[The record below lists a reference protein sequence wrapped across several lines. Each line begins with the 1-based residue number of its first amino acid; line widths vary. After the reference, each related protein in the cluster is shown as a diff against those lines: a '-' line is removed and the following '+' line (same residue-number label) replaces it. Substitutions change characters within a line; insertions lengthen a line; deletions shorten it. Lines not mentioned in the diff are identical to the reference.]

1 MQKDMTVRPS
11 LLEGTVRVPL
21 SKSLLHRALICSALA
36 GDMSLA
42 DPGNGPLSDDIT
54 ATRECLAAILPAAA
68 DKKLGRVFEDGD
80 ALDLYCGESGSTL
93 RFLIPVVAALG
104 IPAQFAGGGRLP
116 QRPLGEYPALFA
128 EKGVRTEYPG
138 GGLYLPF
145 LITGQLEPGVFRLP
159 GNVSSQYISGLL
171 FALPLLPGDSEIELT
186 TPLESEPYVAMTCD
200 VMRAFGVETVRHDK
214 GYSVKGRQEYRRSV
228 PYRSEPDFSQAAFWL
243 TANYLG
249 NHTKIEGL
257 PESSMQGDSRIR
269 PLLESLSGITARTS
283 GNGGASGD
291 GGASGTGNAPGEA
304 QTFEINA
311 SQIPD
316 LVPILSV
323 AAAATPCT
331 TVFTHAERLRLK
343 ECDRLEATCEMLAG
357 LGVEV
362 HMTDDGL
369 AVTGR
374 ANRPGE
380 PIFTSCT
387 VNSYADHRMVMAA
400 AIAATRADGPVR
412 ITSPHAVGKS
422 YPDFF
427 EQYMKVGGSADE
439 FDVGE

>member
-21 SKSLLHRALICSALA
+21 SKSLLHRSLICSALA

-42 DPGNGPLSDDIT
+42 DLGSGPLSDDIT
-54 ATRECLAAILPAAA
+54 ATRECLGAIIEAA
-68 DKKLGRVFEDGD
+68 DEKKRGRVFEEKD

-93 RFLIPVVAALG
+93 RFLIPILAALG

-128 EKGVRTEYPG
+128 DKGVRTEYPG

-145 LITGQLEPGVFRLP
+145 LITGQLKPGLFRLP

-200 VMRAFGVETVRHDK
+200 VMRAFGVGTVKHKK
-214 GYSVKGRQEYRRSV
+214 GYSVKGGQVYRRDE

-249 NHTKIEGL
+249 HHTVIEDL
-257 PESSMQGDSRIR
+257 PESSVQGDCAIR
-269 PLLESLSGITARTS
+269 SILSILSGINS
-283 GNGGASGD
+283 GELGRG
-291 GGASGTGNAPGEA
+291 
-304 QTFEINA
+304 QTFEIDA

-316 LVPILSV
+316 LVPILSI
-323 AAAATPCT
+323 AAAATTCT
-331 TVFTHAERLRLK
+331 TIFSHAERLRLK
-343 ECDRLEATCEMLAG
+343 ECDRLEATCEMLAA
-357 LGVEV
+357 LGALV
-362 HMTDDGL
+362 HTTEDGF

-374 ANRPGE
+374 ENRPDE
-380 PIFTSCT
+380 PLFTSCT
-387 VNSYADHRMVMAA
+387 VQSYNDHRMVMAA

-412 ITSPHAVGKS
+412 ITSPHAVEKS

-427 EQYMKVGGSADE
+427 EQYKRVGGSADE
-439 FDVGE
+439 LDVGE

>member
-21 SKSLLHRALICSALA
+21 SKSLLHRSLICSALA

-42 DPGNGPLSDDIT
+42 DLGDGPLSDDIT
-54 ATRECLAAILPAAA
+54 ATRECLAAVIEAAA
-68 DKKLGRVFEDGD
+68 DKKSGRVFDDGD

-93 RFLIPVVAALG
+93 RFLIPILAALG

-128 EKGVRTEYPG
+128 DKGVRTEYPG

-145 LITGQLEPGVFRLP
+145 LITGQLMPGLFRLP

-171 FALPLLPGDSEIELT
+171 FALPLLSGDSEIELT
-186 TPLESEPYVAMTCD
+186 TPLESEPYAAMTCD
-200 VMRAFGVETVRHDK
+200 VMRAFGVEAVRHGK
-214 GYSVKGRQEYRRSV
+214 GYLIKGGQTYRRSS

-249 NHTKIEGL
+249 HHTMIEDL
-257 PESSMQGDSRIR
+257 PDSSMQGDSAIR
-269 PLLESLSGITARTS
+269 PLLSSLSGII
-283 GNGGASGD
+283 GGDSAED
-291 GGASGTGNAPGEA
+291 R
-304 QTFEINA
+304 TFEIDA

-343 ECDRLEATCEMLAG
+343 ECDRLEATCEMLAAF
-357 LGVEV
+357 GVEV
-362 HMTDDGL
+362 HRTQDGL

-374 ANRPGE
+374 EIRPGE
-380 PIFTSCT
+380 PIFTACT
-387 VNSYADHRMVMAA
+387 VHSYSDHRMVMAA
-400 AIAATRADGPVR
+400 AIAATRAEGPVR
-412 ITSPHAVGKS
+412 ITSPQAVEKS

-427 EQYMKVGGSADE
+427 EQYKRVGGSADE
-439 FDVGE
+439 LHVGE

>member
-36 GDMSLA
+36 GDISLA
-42 DPGNGPLSDDIT
+42 DLGDGPLSDDIT
-54 ATRECLAAILPAAA
+54 VTRECLSAMIEAAA
-68 DKKLGRVFEDGD
+68 EKKQGRVFEDKD

-93 RFLIPVVAALG
+93 RFLIPILAALG

-145 LITGQLEPGVFRLP
+145 LITGQLEPGLFRLP

-171 FALPLLPGDSEIELT
+171 FALPLLPGNSEIELT
-186 TPLESEPYVAMTCD
+186 TPLESEPYVGMTCD
-200 VMRAFGVETVRHDK
+200 VMRAFGVETIRHSK
-214 GYSVKGRQEYRRSV
+214 GYSVKGGQTYRRFV

-249 NHTKIEGL
+249 HHTRIEDL
-257 PESSMQGDSRIR
+257 PETSMQGDSEIR
-269 PLLESLSGITARTS
+269 LLLASLSGITGS
-283 GNGGASGD
+283 DSGD
-291 GGASGTGNAPGEA
+291 AR
-304 QTFEINA
+304 TFEIDA

-331 TVFTHAERLRLK
+331 TIFTHAERLRIK
-343 ECDRLEATCEMLAG
+343 ECDRLEATCEMLAA

-362 HMTDDGL
+362 HKTDDGF

-374 ANRPGE
+374 VYRPDE
-380 PIFTSCT
+380 PLFTSCS

-412 ITSPHAVGKS
+412 ITSPHAVEKS

-427 EQYMKVGGSADE
+427 EQYRKVGGSADE
-439 FDVGE
+439 LNVGE

>member
-11 LLEGTVRVPL
+11 LLQGPVRVPL
-21 SKSLLHRALICSALA
+21 SKSLLHRSLICSALA

-42 DPGNGPLSDDIT
+42 DLGDGPLSDDIT
-54 ATRECLAAILPAAA
+54 VTRECLAAIMEANA
-68 DKKLGRVFEDGD
+68 DKKRGRVFEETD
-80 ALDLYCGESGSTL
+80 ALDLFCGESGSTL
-93 RFLIPVVAALG
+93 RFLIPILAALG

-128 EKGVRTEYPG
+128 DKGVRTEYPG

-145 LITGQLEPGVFRLP
+145 LITGQLKPGLFRLP
-159 GNVSSQYISGLL
+159 GNVSSQYITGLL
-171 FALPLLPGDSEIELT
+171 FALPLLHGDSEIELT
-186 TPLESEPYVAMTCD
+186 TPLESEPYAAMTCD
-200 VMRAFGVETVRHDK
+200 VMRAFGVGTVKHKK
-214 GYSVKGRQEYRRSV
+214 GYSVKGGQVYRRSA

-249 NHTKIEGL
+249 HHTVIEDL
-257 PESSMQGDSRIR
+257 PELSMQGDSAIR
-269 PLLESLSGITARTS
+269 SLLSSLSGV
-283 GNGGASGD
+283 
-291 GGASGTGNAPGEA
+291 TGEGSGEA
-304 QTFEINA
+304 ETFTIDA

-343 ECDRLEATCEMLAG
+343 ECDRLEATCEMLAA
-357 LGVEV
+357 LGALV
-362 HMTDDGL
+362 HTTQDGF

-380 PIFTSCT
+380 PLFTSCT

-412 ITSPHAVGKS
+412 ITSPHAVEKS

-427 EQYMKVGGSADE
+427 EQYKRVGGLADE
-439 FDVGE
+439 LHVGE